1 MITKYIEGKE
11 FTVGVMGNSDNIS
24 VLPIL
29 EIDFSNIPNHL
40 NKFYS
45 FEVKVH
51 YGEQTKYYV
60 PARIK
65 KETENNIKK
74 MAVKAYKALNMRD
87 YARIDFRLNEDNIP
101 YVLEI
106 NSLPG
111 LMKGHSDLCKMAGAA
126 RLNYDGLV
134 MKIVN
139 NAVKR
144 YGLDEN

>member
-1 MITKYIEGKE
+1 
-11 FTVGVMGNSDNIS
+11 
-24 VLPIL
+24 
-29 EIDFSNIPNHL
+29 
-40 NKFYS
+40 
-45 FEVKVH
+45 
-51 YGEQTKYYV
+51 
-60 PARIK
+60 
-65 KETENNIKK
+65 TENNIKK

-111 LMKGHSDLCKMAGAA
+111 LMKCHSDLCKMAGAA

-144 YGLDEN
+144 YGLDENENMEISKIIINNKH